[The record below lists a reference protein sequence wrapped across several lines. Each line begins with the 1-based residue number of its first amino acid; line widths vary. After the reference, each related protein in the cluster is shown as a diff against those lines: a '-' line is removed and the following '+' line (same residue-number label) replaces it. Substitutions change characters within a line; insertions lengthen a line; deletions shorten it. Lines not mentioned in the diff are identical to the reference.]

1 MGAAVNQSPPNHWV
15 EKDATDRAASGVFL
29 VGGIMKNKADL
40 NMVLVT
46 IFTLLGITGCAIQSR
61 FPRSDPPSL
70 PSKPLPV
77 TAFTVRFVPAGNQ
90 TYTPTKATD
99 IKLYRIVLH
108 TASRPEG
115 TTRRDEKPSRP
126 YITVGKLYFG
136 ENWYTGKNLDEL
148 TEKYVPEV
156 GGDAVLTWEIFQTAA
171 AFIPGAGPPYTY
183 ATYEVEVIRYTDR

>member
-1 MGAAVNQSPPNHWV
+1 M
-15 EKDATDRAASGVFL
+15 
-29 VGGIMKNKADL
+29 MKKKQAFNV
-40 NMVLVT
+40 VLVT
-46 IFTLLGITGCAIQSR
+46 IFTLLGITGCSIQSR

-70 PSKPLPV
+70 PPKPLPV
-77 TAFTVRFVPAGNQ
+77 TAFAVRFVPAGNQ
-90 TYTPTKATD
+90 TYPPTKATD

-156 GGDAVLTWEIFQTAA
+156 GGDAVLTWEIFQTGAA
-171 AFIPGAGPPYTY
+171 NIPGMGSWYY